1 MVCFPIHADTPFHSL
16 NISPQA
22 NLERNVPVPF
32 AKSTP
37 YTNPNET
44 LANKL
49 WDDINIDVGMVAL
62 PEEFVAAHGLPIAQR
77 FPWDRSKGI
86 YLLNGHHNLHCIVSS
101 PISPTLSNPSIES
114 NANPQPNREH
124 STSH

>member
-1 MVCFPIHADTPFHSL
+1 MFPIHADTPFHSL

-22 NLERNVPVPF
+22 NLERNAPVPF
-32 AKSTP
+32 AKDTP

-77 FPWDRSKGI
+77 FPRDRSKGI

-101 PISPTLSNPSIES
+101 LLPPPTPLSNPSIES
-114 NANPQPNREH
+114 SAKPQPTREQ